1 MSVWL
6 YLFTMLTLFSSMVWA
21 FVLGP
26 TIASM
31 LLLFILFITTSF
43 SHCKL
48 VVVWIYEQVRFQSY
62 RWTRATLFYLSAF
75 TLWMSLCALA
85 RVISAELYQMERKDF
100 EKVFIKQFF
109 ILVFVQFAK
118 KSISS
123 SCQTNID
130 QCNSFCRFIIW
141 SKFLQLFPC
150 LFRVLSYHQTSS
162 DRFRTFTNPA
172 GVNEKLGKRRM
183 WPTGQRLQIC

>member
-1 MSVWL
+1 
-6 YLFTMLTLFSSMVWA
+6 MLTLFSNMVWA

-85 RVISAELYQMERKDF
+85 RVISAELHQKAMHLITSITFSFLLKSTTADLDGLVVTTDRVDKLSNHYNITNQPAPKSDVVVAICKMTLLLMTIYF
-100 EKVFIKQFF
+100 YYLFSLVFIY
-109 ILVFVQFAK
+109 L
-118 KSISS
+118 
-123 SCQTNID
+123 
-130 QCNSFCRFIIW
+130 
-141 SKFLQLFPC
+141 L
-150 LFRVLSYHQTSS
+150 
-162 DRFRTFTNPA
+162 
-172 GVNEKLGKRRM
+172 
-183 WPTGQRLQIC
+183 